1 MNPPSGK
8 SSVQFH
14 SLVDSFKLK
23 NKKIYKSALL
33 DFARDEGARTGTLNY
48 VFCNDDYLL
57 ELNKTY
63 LNHDYYTDIL
73 SFPLS
78 LDPIEGDIYI
88 SIDRVKENAVTFNT
102 DFTTELSRVMAHGLL
117 HFLGYDD
124 HSEKN
129 IRVMRQKENEFIL
142 TIKEKILI

>member
-14 SLVDSFKLK
+14 SLVDDFKLK
-23 NKKIYKSALL
+23 NKKIFKSALL
-33 DFARDEGARTGTLNY
+33 DFAREEGARTGTLNY
-48 VFCNDDYLL
+48 IFCNDDYLL

-63 LNHDYYTDIL
+63 LQHDYYTDIL

-78 LDPIEGDIYI
+78 LEPVEGDIYI
-88 SIDRVKENAVTFNT
+88 SIDRVRENAVTFNT

-142 TIKEKILI
+142 AIKEKIL

>member
-1 MNPPSGK
+1 MNHPSGK

-14 SLVDSFKLK
+14 SLVDDFKLK
-23 NKKIYKSALL
+23 NKKIFKSALL
-33 DFARDEGARTGTLNY
+33 DFAREEGARTGTLNY
-48 VFCNDDYLL
+48 IFCNDDYLL

-63 LNHDYYTDIL
+63 LQHDYYTDIL

-78 LDPIEGDIYI
+78 LEPVEGDIYI
-88 SIDRVKENAVTFNT
+88 SIDRVRENAVTFNT
-102 DFTTELSRVMAHGLL
+102 DFITELSRVMAHGLL

-142 TIKEKILI
+142 AIKEKIL

>member
-14 SLVDSFKLK
+14 SLVDDFKLK
-23 NKKIYKSALL
+23 NKKIFKSALL
-33 DFARDEGARTGTLNY
+33 DFANEEGARTGTLNY
-48 VFCNDDYLL
+48 IFCNDDYLL

-63 LNHDYYTDIL
+63 LQHDYYTDIL

-78 LDPIEGDIYI
+78 LEPVEGDIYI
-88 SIDRVKENAVTFNT
+88 SIDRVRENAVTFNT

-142 TIKEKILI
+142 AIKEKIL